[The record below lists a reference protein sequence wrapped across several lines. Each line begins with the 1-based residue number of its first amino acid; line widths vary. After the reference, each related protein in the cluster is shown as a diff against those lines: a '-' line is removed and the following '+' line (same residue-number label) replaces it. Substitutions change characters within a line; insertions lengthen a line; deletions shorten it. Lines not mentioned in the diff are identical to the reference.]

1 MGRTLK
7 SQGARPD
14 ERAWEL
20 QLAADEIL
28 AVVGE
33 IGGLTKL
40 LAGAADTDRAGL
52 YEAIGIC
59 ATYDPEARIATLEP
73 QYQGAQKTVSEGGL
87 EPPRPCGH

>member
-73 QYQGAQKTVSEGGL
+73 AIPRSAKNGVGG
-87 EPPRPCGH
+87 GT